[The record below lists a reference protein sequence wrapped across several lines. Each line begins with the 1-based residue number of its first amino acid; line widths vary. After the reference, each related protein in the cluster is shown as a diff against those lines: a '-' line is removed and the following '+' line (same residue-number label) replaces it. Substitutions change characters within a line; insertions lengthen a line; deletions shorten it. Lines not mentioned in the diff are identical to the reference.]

1 MDIEMINKINS
12 LYEEGFSVTKIAK
25 EMHVSKSTVSRL
37 LQKNPKYFLQKEK
50 NKQERQEKH
59 KEYVKQYINQ
69 KRQREK
75 EYMNQIIAY
84 FFDNLTAL
92 DFIYEH
98 TEEKISKNFNIPL
111 HTIYNILSKDER
123 YEKIE
128 KMRENAAE
136 AQMQRLHQIEVN
148 ATVKR
153 RRLSESTV
161 LESCLS
167 AYEFDPEKEQLV
179 FTEKYGKK
187 PADLKKYYKVHT
199 ETTIISEI
207 KNKIEEEKR
216 TSEVEKQV
224 IEK

>member
-1 MDIEMINKINS
+1 MNIEMINKINF
-12 LYEEGFSVTKIAK
+12 LYSEGLSVTEIAK
-25 EMHVSKSTVSRL
+25 EIHVSKSTVSRI
-37 LQKNPKYFLQKEK
+37 LQKNPGYFLQKER
-50 NKQERQEKH
+50 NKQERQERH

-69 KRQREK
+69 KRQEK
-75 EYMNQIIAY
+75 KEFINQIITY
-84 FFDNLTAL
+84 FFDNLTSL

-98 TEEKISKNFNIPL
+98 TEQKIAEKFNIPL

-153 RRLSESTV
+153 RRLSESTI

-187 PADLKKYYKVHT
+187 PADLKKRYKVHT

-216 TSEVEKQV
+216 TSEVERRI